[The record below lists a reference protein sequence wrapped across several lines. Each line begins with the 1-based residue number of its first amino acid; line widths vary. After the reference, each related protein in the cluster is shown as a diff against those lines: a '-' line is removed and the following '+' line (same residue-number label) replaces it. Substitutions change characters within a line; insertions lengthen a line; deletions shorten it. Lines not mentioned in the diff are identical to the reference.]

1 MGFFS
6 GARRRDA
13 VASEVL
19 GRTWDNSR
27 ERDMSKTTLTG
38 LVGGILI
45 AVTVFLN
52 GNTITFSWDE
62 IKDTPSLVLFVAGVA
77 VIAFAL
83 LRNRVMTGYA
93 AMVGFTIALIW
104 VVDDLRG
111 DGLDI
116 TAKLVVLV
124 VGVILALMAS
134 SVGKK
139 LT

>member
-1 MGFFS
+1 
-6 GARRRDA
+6 
-13 VASEVL
+13 
-19 GRTWDNSR
+19 
-27 ERDMSKTTLTG
+27 MSKTTLTG

-62 IKDTPSLVLFVAGVA
+62 IKDTTSLVLFASGVA

-93 AMVGFTIALIW
+93 AMVAFTVALIW

-116 TAKLVVLV
+116 TARLIVLV

-139 LT
+139 MA